1 MMAAIGGDIGV
12 TRIGQIALT
21 VSDLPRAVSFYRD
34 VLGLRFLFEAP
45 PNLAFFDCGGTR
57 LMLTPPEQ
65 EGMAAGKQ
73 FNSILYYT
81 VADIQ
86 AAAAALAGRGVQ
98 FDQPPHV
105 VARLAAADLWMAFL
119 RDPDGHML
127 AIMSE
132 VARG

>member
-1 MMAAIGGDIGV
+1 
-12 TRIGQIALT
+12 
-21 VSDLPRAVSFYRD
+21 
-34 VLGLRFLFEAP
+34 
-45 PNLAFFDCGGTR
+45 
-57 LMLTPPEQ
+57 MLTPPER
-65 EGMAAGKQ
+65 EGAAAGQQ

-81 VADIQ
+81 VPDID
-86 AAAAALAGRGVQ
+86 AAARALGERGVS
-98 FDQPPHV
+98 FEQPPHV

>member
-1 MMAAIGGDIGV
+1 MTALGGDVGV
-12 TRIGQIALT
+12 SRIGQIGFT

-57 LMLTPPEQ
+57 LMLTPPEG
-65 EGMAAGKQ
+65 EGAHAGQQ

-86 AAAAALAGRGVQ
+86 AAARALGERGVQ

-105 VARLAAADLWMAFL
+105 VARLAAADLWMAFF
-119 RDPDGHML
+119 RDPDRNML
-127 AIMSE
+127 ALMSE
-132 VARG
+132 VARA

>member
-1 MMAAIGGDIGV
+1 MTAVSSDIGV
-12 TRIGQIALT
+12 TRIGQIAFT
-21 VSDLPRAVSFYRD
+21 VADLPGAVAFYRD

-57 LMLTPPEQ
+57 LMLTPPER
-65 EGMAAGKQ
+65 EGAHAGQQ

-86 AAAAALAGRGVQ
+86 AAASALTGRGVQ
-98 FDQPPHV
+98 FEQPPHV
-105 VARLAAADLWMAFL
+105 VARLDKADLWMAFFK
-119 RDPDGHML
+119 DADGHML

-132 VARG
+132 VPRA